1 MRPSFAG
8 RMVERRPARRVDRDD
23 VGKPRRQAGIVL
35 QRGPRRDRET
45 PHPGRQPARPMRR
58 VRGHREH
65 GLPARDQVSEQA
77 SNAGPAH
84 VPGRPG
90 AARREEIGGVAVGGV
105 AAGGVAGVGVG
116 GGAVGGVAGGGVGV
130 GGGAVGGVAGGGLVV
145 GGGAGGG
152 RAGGGRA
159 GGGRAGG
166 GVGVGGGTR

>member
-1 MRPSFAG
+1 MGPSLAG

-23 VGKPRRQAGIVL
+23 VDKPRRQAGIVL

-77 SNAGPAH
+77 GNAGSAH
-84 VPGRPG
+84 VPDRPG

-105 AAGGVAGVGVG
+105 AG
-116 GGAVGGVAGGGVGV
+116 GGVAGGGVSV
-130 GGGAVGGVAGGGLVV
+130 GGGAVGAVGAVAGGGLVV

-152 RAGGGRA
+152 G
-159 GGGRAGG
+159 AGG
-166 GVGVGGGTR
+166 GVGVGGGTRHGGAVGGV